1 MDSFLPFQLEDCAT
15 WPWWLFIAWP
25 AVILGALEILN
36 QLLLNGFLPSKFGEI
51 PKSGHHLDE
60 FNAKD
65 ILFICINKLSVA
77 FFTYHM
83 LRFCVLSDRILW
95 RPSELTPFNT
105 VAALVLLYVVYDF
118 FYYWLH
124 RILHHRSIYSFVHK
138 HHHRQMAPSRGNLD
152 AINVHPFE
160 LISGEYNH
168 LFTLFLITRYITS
181 VHAMTILTFVL
192 LSGLLASLNH
202 TRADVKFFRL
212 YLVAYHD
219 IHHYQPNTNYSQY
232 FPIWDVV
239 FGSFKDTNTD
249 ASSKQN
255 LAAAKAGKS
264 S

>member
-1 MDSFLPFQLEDCAT
+1 MNLPFQLEDYTT
-15 WPWWLFIAWP
+15 WPTWLFVAWP
-25 AVILGALEILN
+25 VVILGALEILN
-36 QLLLNGFLPSKFGEI
+36 QLLLTGFHPSKFGEI
-51 PKSGHHLDE
+51 PKSGHHLDA
-60 FNAKD
+60 FSTKD
-65 ILFICINKLSVA
+65 WIFIAINKLSVA

-83 LRFCVLSDRILW
+83 MRFCVLSDQILW
-95 RPSELTPFNT
+95 HPSQLTPLNT
-105 VAALVLLYVVYDF
+105 LGALVLLYVVYDF

-124 RILHHRSIYSFVHK
+124 RILHHRSIYAFVHK

-168 LFTLFLITRYITS
+168 LFTLFLITRYVTN
-181 VHAMTILTFVL
+181 VHALTILVFVL

-202 TRADVKFFRL
+202 TRADVKFLRL

-232 FPIWDVV
+232 FPIWDVI

-249 ASSKQN
+249 
-255 LAAAKAGKS
+255 LAQKTDPAKVKS
-264 S
+264 A